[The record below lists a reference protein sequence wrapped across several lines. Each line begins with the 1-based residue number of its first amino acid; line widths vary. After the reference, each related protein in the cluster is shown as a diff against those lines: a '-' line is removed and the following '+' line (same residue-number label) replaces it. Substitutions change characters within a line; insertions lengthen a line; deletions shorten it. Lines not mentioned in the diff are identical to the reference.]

1 MDEHLRALERR
12 YQASGAPQDGLALFQ
27 GLQRSGSVIILDNF
41 SQPIW
46 RLVKEAGLKFNAHN
60 LELYGELLSTT
71 LARLSENLQI
81 LPAVGSRREAIPIY
95 AVLCRYADDRPRES
109 TSSVGRP
116 SYRIY
121 LFTLSKTL
129 GTCQYCRRGY
139 PHDCED
145 FVHPATDG
153 EVINIEPEACEEE
166 DPLLIEASERDPIIE
181 RAWYS
186 SQTAPRRMEVTT
198 QYHLHRWIFSSNAD
212 AGATPTAW
220 VIINNWPA
228 GDFTDAVDIDYILK
242 AIKRSLSDYNG
253 SHPGFGPS
261 SRSQESICLPIFDN
275 LVQTIPQESPHEPL
289 QQPPTLITT
298 PCEEFKVIPGG
309 QVVSELVGG
318 QMHIIEDGT
327 TTCGHG
333 YLSDPKFLPLCP
345 PTWSDGEQAGWRCN
359 SCGKL
364 LGMPAGQPG
373 YFIMC
378 KVCQIKARLELDAE
392 QGGPAR
398 IKVQT
403 FWCPCSEKFNSLE
416 EAMECCGEEE
426 QEITIRER
434 WTWDDFDND

>member
-1 MDEHLRALERR
+1 VDEYLRVLERR
-12 YQASGAPQDGLALFQ
+12 YQASGSPQDGLALFQ
-27 GLQRSGSVIILDNF
+27 GLQRSGSIIILDNF

-46 RLVKEAGLKFNAHN
+46 KLVKETGLKFNAHN

-71 LARLSENLQI
+71 LTRLMTQRPRPL
-81 LPAVGSRREAIPIY
+81 EAIPIY
-95 AVLCRYADDRPRES
+95 AVLCRYTDDRPRES
-109 TSSVGRP
+109 TSSMGHP

-129 GTCQYCRRGY
+129 GTCQYCRRGC

-153 EVINIEPEACEEE
+153 KIIRIEAEACEEE

-181 RAWYS
+181 RTWYS
-186 SQTAPRRMEVTT
+186 SQTAPRRMEVTV

-212 AGATPTAW
+212 AGTIPTTW

-228 GDFTDAVDIDYILK
+228 GDFADAVDIDYVLK
-242 AIKRSLSDYNG
+242 VIKRSLNDYNG

-261 SRSQESICLPIFDN
+261 SRSQESTCLAIFDN
-275 LVQTIPQESPHEPL
+275 LEQTIPQESPHEPL
-289 QQPPTLITT
+289 EQPPTLITT
-298 PCEEFKVIPGG
+298 SCEEFKVIPGG

-318 QMHIIEDGT
+318 RMHIIEDGT

-333 YLSDPKFLPLCP
+333 YLSNSKFLPLCP
-345 PTWSDGEQAGWRCN
+345 PMWSDGEQAGWRCN

-364 LGMPAGQPG
+364 LGMSAGQPG
-373 YFIMC
+373 DFILC
-378 KVCQIKARLELDAE
+378 KVCQIRARVERDVE

-403 FWCPCSEKFNSLE
+403 FLCPCSEKFSSLE
-416 EAMECCGEEE
+416 EAMACCGEEE
-426 QEITIRER
+426 QEIDIRER
-434 WTWDDFDND
+434 WTWDDFEND